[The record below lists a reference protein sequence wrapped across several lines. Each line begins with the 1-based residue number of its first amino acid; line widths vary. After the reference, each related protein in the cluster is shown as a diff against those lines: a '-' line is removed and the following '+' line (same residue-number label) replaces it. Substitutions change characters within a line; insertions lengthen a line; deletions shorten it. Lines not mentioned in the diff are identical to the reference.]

1 MEALIPQDWKSK
13 KLQDVCRMYSGT
25 TPSRSD
31 AKNFSGKNVWVS
43 SGELKEKYIHSSK
56 ELISDEAILNT
67 ALSVLQPGTVIIA
80 IYGLEASGIR
90 GTASITAI
98 PCTISQACM
107 AFYDFESSV
116 YNEYFYYWYIFNGP
130 IIGRRYAQGT
140 KQQNLSSEILSSFPI
155 CLPPIAEQRKIAEIL
170 SAQDRVIELKTKL
183 LKEKKRLKKY
193 LCQTLLS
200 GKRRFPSYHEPW
212 NKVCLSSILKEKTI
226 NCKNQNLRVYSV
238 SVDVGV
244 VDQIEHLGRS
254 YAARDISKYTVVEK
268 GDVIYTK
275 SPTGLFP
282 FGIVKQS
289 QMDASGAVSPLY
301 AVYSPKSIELGYLLH
316 TYFSYPL
323 NTTNYLKS
331 LIQRGPKNTV
341 SISNSDFLKKALHL
355 PVDKDEI
362 ARLSDLFKQ
371 IDTEIRIMA
380 NNIEQENLKKKALMQ
395 QLLTG
400 KIRVTV

>member
-1 MEALIPQDWKSK
+1 MYYRDMDIKRLGDIAKISSGSTPARNNQDFWNGDIP
-13 KLQDVCRMYSGT
+13 
-25 TPSRSD
+25 
-31 AKNFSGKNVWVS
+31 WVS
-43 SGELKEKYIHSSK
+43 TGELSSGFVNGTREHVSLRAVHETSLK
-56 ELISDEAILNT
+56 LLK
-67 ALSVLQPGTVIIA
+67 PGTLLMA
-80 IYGLEASGIR
+80 MYGHGKTRGIVAR
-90 GTASITAI
+90 LNITATTNQACASIEI
-98 PCTISQACM
+98 KKDEPSYVYYFLQFRYESIRKLSNGGSQ
-107 AFYDFESSV
+107 E
-116 YNEYFYYWYIFNGP
+116 
-130 IIGRRYAQGT
+130 
-140 KQQNLSSEILSSFPI
+140 NLSTEIIKKIKIS
-155 CLPPIAEQRKIAEIL
+155 LPPIAEQRKIVEIL
-170 SAQDRVIELKTKL
+170 SAQDRIIELKTKL
-183 LKEKKRLKKY
+183 LEEKKRLKKY

-331 LIQRGPKNTV
+331 LIQRGPKNTM

-371 IDTEIRIMA
+371 IDIEIRIMA
-380 NNIEQENLKKKALMQ
+380 NNIEQEILKKKALMQ

>member
-1 MEALIPQDWKSK
+1 MYNRDMDIKRLGDIAKISSGSTPARNNQDFWNGDIP
-13 KLQDVCRMYSGT
+13 
-25 TPSRSD
+25 
-31 AKNFSGKNVWVS
+31 WVS
-43 SGELKEKYIHSSK
+43 TGELSSGFVNETREHESLRAVHESSLK
-56 ELISDEAILNT
+56 LLK
-67 ALSVLQPGTVIIA
+67 PGTLLMA
-80 IYGLEASGIR
+80 MYGQGKTRGIVSR
-90 GTASITAI
+90 LNITATTNQACASIEI
-98 PCTISQACM
+98 KKDEPSYVYYFLQFRYESIRKLSNGGSQ
-107 AFYDFESSV
+107 E
-116 YNEYFYYWYIFNGP
+116 
-130 IIGRRYAQGT
+130 
-140 KQQNLSSEILSSFPI
+140 NLSTEII
-155 CLPPIAEQRKIAEIL
+155 KKIKIGLPPIAEQRKIAEIL
-170 SAQDRVIELKTKL
+170 STQDRIIELKTKL
-183 LKEKKRLKKY
+183 LEEKKLLKKY

-331 LIQRGPKNTV
+331 LIQRGPKNTM
-341 SISNSDFLKKALHL
+341 SISNSDFLTKALHL

-371 IDTEIRIMA
+371 IDIEIRIMA

>member
-1 MEALIPQDWKSK
+1 MLSWKKFKLSDCLTKVERPVEVVLDKHYAQIGIRSHGKGLFHKESVTGEELGNKAVYWVEPDCFVLNIVFAWEQAIGKTTSSEAGMIASHRFP
-13 KLQDVCRMYSGT
+13 MYR
-25 TPSRSD
+25 PKD
-31 AKNFSGKNVWVS
+31 NLVDID
-43 SGELKEKYIHSSK
+43 Y
-56 ELISDEAILNT
+56 LISFFMTKKGKDI
-67 ALSVLQPGTVIIA
+67 
-80 IYGLEASGIR
+80 LEAASPGGAGRNRTLGQTRFMNSVI
-90 GTASITAI
+90 TLPSIT
-98 PCTISQACM
+98 
-107 AFYDFESSV
+107 
-116 YNEYFYYWYIFNGP
+116 
-130 IIGRRYAQGT
+130 
-140 KQQNLSSEILSSFPI
+140 
-155 CLPPIAEQRKIAEIL
+155 EQRKIAEIL
-170 SAQDRVIELKTKL
+170 SAQDRIIELKTKL
-183 LKEKKRLKKY
+183 LEEKKRLKKY

-212 NKVCLSSILKEKTI
+212 NKVYLSSILKEKTI

-331 LIQRGPKNTV
+331 LIQRGPKNTM

-371 IDTEIRIMA
+371 IDIEIRIMA

>member
-1 MEALIPQDWKSK
+1 MHCWKKIKLDDCLTKVERPVEVVRDKYYAQIGIRSHGKGLFHKEAVTGEELGNKAVYWVEPDCFVLNIVFAWEQAVGKTTSSEAGMIASHRFP
-13 KLQDVCRMYSGT
+13 MYR
-25 TPSRSD
+25 PKD
-31 AKNFSGKNVWVS
+31 NLVDID
-43 SGELKEKYIHSSK
+43 Y
-56 ELISDEAILNT
+56 LISFFMTKRGKE
-67 ALSVLQPGTVIIA
+67 V
-80 IYGLEASGIR
+80 LEA
-90 GTASITAI
+90 ASPGGAGRNRTLGQERFLNSVITLPLI
-98 PCTISQACM
+98 
-107 AFYDFESSV
+107 E
-116 YNEYFYYWYIFNGP
+116 E
-130 IIGRRYAQGT
+130 
-140 KQQNLSSEILSSFPI
+140 QQ
-155 CLPPIAEQRKIAEIL
+155 KIAEIL

-183 LKEKKRLKKY
+183 LEEKKRLKKY

-331 LIQRGPKNTV
+331 LIQRGPKNTM

-362 ARLSDLFKQ
+362 ARLSDLFNQ

-400 KIRVTV
+400 KIRVKV

>member
-1 MEALIPQDWKSK
+1 MYYRDMDIKRLGDIAKISSGSTPARNNQDFWNGDIP
-13 KLQDVCRMYSGT
+13 
-25 TPSRSD
+25 
-31 AKNFSGKNVWVS
+31 WVS
-43 SGELKEKYIHSSK
+43 TGELSSGFVNETREHVSLRAVHETSLK
-56 ELISDEAILNT
+56 LLK
-67 ALSVLQPGTVIIA
+67 PGTLLMA
-80 IYGLEASGIR
+80 MYGQGKTRGIVAR
-90 GTASITAI
+90 LNITATTNQACASIEI
-98 PCTISQACM
+98 KKDEPSYVYYFLQFRYESIRKLSNGGSQ
-107 AFYDFESSV
+107 
-116 YNEYFYYWYIFNGP
+116 
-130 IIGRRYAQGT
+130 
-140 KQQNLSSEILSSFPI
+140 KNLSTEIIKKIKIS
-155 CLPPIAEQRKIAEIL
+155 LPPIAEQRKIAEIL

-183 LKEKKRLKKY
+183 LDEKKRLKKY

-331 LIQRGPKNTV
+331 LIQRGPKNTM

-371 IDTEIRIMA
+371 IDIEIRIMA

>member
-1 MEALIPQDWKSK
+1 MARVERPVNVVLDKHYTQIGIRSHGKGLFHKESVTGEELGNKAVYWVEPDCFVLNIVFAWEQAIGKTTSSEAGMIASHRFP
-13 KLQDVCRMYSGT
+13 MYR
-25 TPSRSD
+25 PKD
-31 AKNFSGKNVWVS
+31 NLVDID
-43 SGELKEKYIHSSK
+43 Y
-56 ELISDEAILNT
+56 LISFFMTKKGKDI
-67 ALSVLQPGTVIIA
+67 
-80 IYGLEASGIR
+80 LEAASPGGAGRNRTLGQTRFMNSVI
-90 GTASITAI
+90 TLPSIT
-98 PCTISQACM
+98 
-107 AFYDFESSV
+107 
-116 YNEYFYYWYIFNGP
+116 
-130 IIGRRYAQGT
+130 
-140 KQQNLSSEILSSFPI
+140 
-155 CLPPIAEQRKIAEIL
+155 EQRKIAEIL
-170 SAQDRVIELKTKL
+170 SAQDRIIELKTKL
-183 LKEKKRLKKY
+183 LEEKKRLKKY

-331 LIQRGPKNTV
+331 LIQRGPKNTM

-371 IDTEIRIMA
+371 IDIEIRIMA

>member
-1 MEALIPQDWKSK
+1 MPSWKKIKLSDCLTRVERPVEVMQDEHYVQIGIRSHGKGLFHKESVTGEELGNKAVYWVEPDCFILNIVFAWEQAVGKTTASEAGMIASHRFP
-13 KLQDVCRMYSGT
+13 MYR
-25 TPSRSD
+25 PKD
-31 AKNFSGKNVWVS
+31 NVVDID
-43 SGELKEKYIHSSK
+43 Y
-56 ELISDEAILNT
+56 LISFFMTKKGKDI
-67 ALSVLQPGTVIIA
+67 
-80 IYGLEASGIR
+80 LEA
-90 GTASITAI
+90 ASPGGAGRNRTLGQERFLNSVIT
-98 PCTISQACM
+98 
-107 AFYDFESSV
+107 
-116 YNEYFYYWYIFNGP
+116 
-130 IIGRRYAQGT
+130 
-140 KQQNLSSEILSSFPI
+140 
-155 CLPPIAEQRKIAEIL
+155 LPPIAEQRKIAEIL
-170 SAQDRVIELKTKL
+170 SAQDRIIELKMKL
-183 LKEKKRLKKY
+183 LEEKKRLKKY

-254 YAARDISKYTVVEK
+254 YAARDISKYIIVEK

-331 LIQRGPKNTV
+331 LIQRGPKNTM

-371 IDTEIRIMA
+371 IDIEIRIMV

-400 KIRVTV
+400 KIWVTV